1 MTRTFTLSARK
12 IANEGPRYWGQ
23 FLGTPVVHTDYEG
36 TERVGVIENFE
47 HGYPIVRFPDGKWAR
62 LDLRITVTD
71 EAGRQNITAEPI
83 VRQFG
88 EGSGVV
94 GYRPVYA

>member
-1 MTRTFTLSARK
+1 MTRTFTISARK
-12 IANEGPRYWGQ
+12 IGNMGPAYWGQ

-36 TERVGVIENFE
+36 TRRVGWIENFK
-47 HGYPIVRFPDGKWAR
+47 HGYPIIRFEDGQWAR
-62 LDLRITVTD
+62 LDHRLTVTD
-71 EAGRQNITAEPI
+71 EAPRKNITVEPI
-83 VRQFG
+83 VQQFG